1 MFGMV
6 NRTFAIHF
14 RYLQKWES
22 SRLSSSRTH
31 VRLGAWF
38 WSAKADIFFSE
49 SLHSTLRFG
58 RRKTI
63 VSQTMCAL
71 AERLSQSEIVLPLRK
86 TCYYS
91 PLAEVGVF
99 STEINKKEENA
110 YHVLPLGV
118 SFLFYFFTFQI
129 CFAGSPFKYAMIF
142 SDIILP
148 DQLSTSV
155 VNPA

>member
-1 MFGMV
+1 
-6 NRTFAIHF
+6 
-14 RYLQKWES
+14 
-22 SRLSSSRTH
+22 
-31 VRLGAWF
+31 
-38 WSAKADIFFSE
+38 
-49 SLHSTLRFG
+49 
-58 RRKTI
+58 
-63 VSQTMCAL
+63 
-71 AERLSQSEIVLPLRK
+71 
-86 TCYYS
+86 
-91 PLAEVGVF
+91 VGVF